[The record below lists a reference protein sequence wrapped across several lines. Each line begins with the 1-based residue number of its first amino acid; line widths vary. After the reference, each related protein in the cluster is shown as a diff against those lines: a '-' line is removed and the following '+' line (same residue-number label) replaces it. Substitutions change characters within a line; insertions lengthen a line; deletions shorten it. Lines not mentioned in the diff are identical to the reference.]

1 MNARDLYTKY
11 DCNGDYIY
19 FTDEACTNAY
29 TGHIEDYDNGY
40 LWREAD
46 VVDGFMNG
54 IYKEYF
60 ENSMQ
65 PAQIVHCEHN
75 LQFGLNVEFYESGKV
90 HYTSLVISND
100 YFDCLEFDENGS
112 VIKKEIWPDSHFQFW
127 IMKNDD
133 KKIKRLRMLFDLEK
147 ISEEIRRDGKHF
159 DYEKYF
165 KDERINHLD
174 DIVITK
180 PKMPPVINSDELTIK
195 EIWKDY
201 FVYFYDKEGTELYD
215 GHVMHY
221 KNNLLYLDTDIV
233 NGNREGIYKE
243 FYDSTKLKI
252 ISYYKNGTT
261 HDLYIEFYENGNVHK
276 MGLAIYNDFFDL
288 YEYDETGTLKSKKIW
303 PDSNSDFKEVQNE
316 LRNDKETIGLLRKK
330 FNLEKINKKIQR
342 DGKNFDY
349 EKYFVKKNHF
359 GKSKH

>member
-19 FTDEACTNAY
+19 FTDEACINAY

-127 IMKNDD
+127 IMKNA
-133 KKIKRLRMLFDLEK
+133 KIVYQKFAK
-147 ISEEIRRDGKHF
+147 
-159 DYEKYF
+159 
-165 KDERINHLD
+165 
-174 DIVITK
+174 V
-180 PKMPPVINSDELTIK
+180 
-195 EIWKDY
+195 
-201 FVYFYDKEGTELYD
+201 FVQQMF
-215 GHVMHY
+215 M
-221 KNNLLYLDTDIV
+221 
-233 NGNREGIYKE
+233 NG
-243 FYDSTKLKI
+243 
-252 ISYYKNGTT
+252 
-261 HDLYIEFYENGNVHK
+261 
-276 MGLAIYNDFFDL
+276 
-288 YEYDETGTLKSKKIW
+288 
-303 PDSNSDFKEVQNE
+303 
-316 LRNDKETIGLLRKK
+316 
-330 FNLEKINKKIQR
+330 
-342 DGKNFDY
+342 
-349 EKYFVKKNHF
+349 VKKN
-359 GKSKH
+359 KKYL